1 MSMKITLYSLNDIH
15 AEAMR
20 LFLNKNNLN
29 FEEIKITNE
38 QLERMIGLPR
48 APAKISMKRLGNKI
62 VYELSTPGIKSHED
76 VFVSKLESG
85 YEIKATADKKVYVNS
100 IPLELPLRM
109 VSLADNKLIVEFNSQ
124 EE

>member
-38 QLERMIGLPR
+38 QLREELRKMSSFSFNSDVSVLKVVRNHSINVCDGFNELFLNNLLSDIKKY
-48 APAKISMKRLGNKI
+48 KIKNI
-62 VYELSTPGIKSHED
+62 QNIKSC
-76 VFVSKLESG
+76 
-85 YEIKATADKKVYVNS
+85 
-100 IPLELPLRM
+100 
-109 VSLADNKLIVEFNSQ
+109 
-124 EE
+124 